1 MPIALARRAIE
12 DSARTIALASA
23 EHLAAAARM
32 LAQTLADGGTIFI
45 CGNGGSAAQA
55 QHFSAEFVGRF
66 LMERPGLPSVAL
78 TTDTSILTAVGNDYG
93 FEEIFAR
100 QVKALMKPGDVLW
113 GLSTSGRSPNVLKA
127 FEAARAAG
135 GRTLLMCGPLAPE
148 GLESEL
154 DMILTAPSSDTPRIQ
169 ELHLL
174 YGHTLC
180 QLVDHLLFDAPGELD
195 TEA

>member
-1 MPIALARRAIE
+1 MPVSLAQKAID
-12 DSARTIALASA
+12 DSARAMSLASA
-23 EHLAAAARM
+23 EVLANAARR
-32 LAQTLADGGTIFI
+32 LTKTLADGGVIYI
-45 CGNGGSAAQA
+45 CGNGGSASQA
-55 QHFSAEFVGRF
+55 QHFAAEFVGRF

-100 QVKALMKPGDVLW
+100 QVSALMKPGDLLW

-127 FEAARAAG
+127 FKVAREVG
-135 GRTLLMCGPLAPE
+135 GQTLLMCGPKPPE
-148 GLESEL
+148 GLEL
-154 DMILTAPSSDTPRIQ
+154 DMVITAPVAETPRIQ

-180 QLVDHLLFDAPGELD
+180 QLTDYLLFDAPGELD
-195 TEA
+195 KA

>member
-12 DSARTIALASA
+12 DSARAMTLASA

-32 LAQTLADGGTIFI
+32 LARALADGGAIYI

-66 LMERPGLPSVAL
+66 LMERPGLPSAAL

-135 GRTLLMCGPLAPE
+135 GRTLFMCGPQAPE
-148 GLESEL
+148 GLEF
-154 DMILTAPSSDTPRIQ
+154 DITLTAPSSDTPRIQ

-180 QLVDHLLFDAPGELD
+180 QLVDHLLFDAPGEMD
-195 TEA
+195 RES